1 MYIARFTLITLVTFV
16 FLMGCGMVSQQAEM
30 AEETTMAAEEKPMD
44 ANALKVPTPEKAA
57 YQEVTLQVEGMT

>member
-16 FLMGCGMVSQQAEM
+16 FLMGCGMVGQQAEM
-30 AEETTMAAEEKPMD
+30 PEETTMAAEEKPMD
-44 ANALKVPTPEKAA
+44 ELAVPTPEKAA

>member
-16 FLMGCGMVSQQAEM
+16 FLMGCGMVGQQAEM
-30 AEETTMAAEEKPMD
+30 PEETTIAEL
-44 ANALKVPTPEKAA
+44 AVPTPEKAA